1 MPEPG
6 KGKENWEESWA
17 NAFEEGFYDNLDGAE
32 DEKKALIVE
41 TDAQGRQRV
50 VGVATG
56 AEAEKM
62 IAEAQASGVE
72 VHQNA
77 TQVEQL
83 LEEQSGAT
91 DVPPEVYELL
101 STLIEFAHDLGQEWE
116 SRGNEMLPRA
126 ASVRTEVEYGHD
138 DVEAR

>member
-1 MPEPG
+1 MPEPSRD
-6 KGKENWEESWA
+6 KANWEENWA

-41 TDAQGRQRV
+41 TDAQGRTKV

-56 AEAEKM
+56 AEAEKI

-72 VHQNA
+72 VRQNA
-77 TQVEQL
+77 AQVEQML
-83 LEEQSGAT
+83 DEQEGAT

-101 STLIEFAHDLGQEWE
+101 SSLIEFAHDLGQEWS
-116 SRGNEMLPRA
+116 SRGQETLPRA
-126 ASVRTEVEYGHD
+126 AALRTEVEYGHD
-138 DVEAR
+138 EVERA

>member
-1 MPEPG
+1 MPEPVQG
-6 KGKENWEESWA
+6 GADWEATWA

-32 DEKKALIVE
+32 AEKKALIVE
-41 TDAQGRQRV
+41 TDAQGRQKV

-62 IAEAQASGVE
+62 IAEAQASGVQ
-72 VHQNA
+72 VHQDA
-77 TQVEQL
+77 GQVEQL

-101 STLIEFAHDLGQEWE
+101 SALIEFAHDLGQEWE
-116 SRGNEMLPRA
+116 SRESEMLPRA
-126 ASVRTEVEYGHD
+126 ARVRAEVEYGHD
-138 DVEAR
+138 EVEPG